1 MSLWRPRAPGQLSPN
16 LLDVAVRC
24 YGMSEGLGSS
34 RHPWVCASNLR
45 CLPPVRAL
53 LAAQLLPRA
62 RPSSAPC
69 PAAATVPGEVKPGA
83 APSFPCSHALGGGP
97 VPVPSAALRWLP
109 GTAAGGRRE
118 TEGEEGLGAAGR
130 ERAKKL
136 PRALPGAGFKDGD
149 TDVAATAR
157 PIPRW
162 GSAPSLPQLGV
173 GERAGKKKKKSSKR
187 IREGKRRS

>member
-1 MSLWRPRAPGQLSPN
+1 
-16 LLDVAVRC
+16 
-24 YGMSEGLGSS
+24 MSEGLGSS

-83 APSFPCSHALGGGP
+83 APSFPRSHALGGGP
-97 VPVPSAALRWLP
+97 VPVPGAALRRLP

-118 TEGEEGLGAAGR
+118 TGGEEGLGAAGR

-157 PIPRW
+157 PVPRW

-173 GERAGKKKKKSSKR
+173 GERAGKKIIKKKSSKR